1 MLRNVGG
8 SGGRS
13 VPAAAGPIPLPTIP
27 VNRSVSSSV
36 ASQHY
41 EAYSSTW
48 LQYKRLNVLLYP
60 EGLSVDRFSTA
71 SEELLLPAE
80 VALHQVHGLAPSSNA
95 YFM

>member
-1 MLRNVGG
+1 M
-8 SGGRS
+8 
-13 VPAAAGPIPLPTIP
+13 
-27 VNRSVSSSV
+27 
-36 ASQHY
+36 
-41 EAYSSTW
+41 
-48 LQYKRLNVLLYP
+48 LLYP